1 METTAAP
8 PIPLHARCSDPRGSL
23 TGLFFSENPVDILRA
38 KAICMRCPVRE
49 RCLEAAIE
57 RAEPYGV
64 WGGQQLFEGE
74 IVIGRRG
81 RGRPRR
87 HPLPS
92 PLEIDEITGKR
103 IVA

>member
-1 METTAAP
+1 MEATAP
-8 PIPLHARCSDPRGSL
+8 LPISRHARCNDPRGSL

-38 KAICMRCPVRE
+38 KAICMRCSVRE
-49 RCLEAAIE
+49 ACLEAAVG

-74 IVIGRRG
+74 VVIGRRG

-92 PLEIDEITGKR
+92 PLDIDEITGKR